1 MSFATEERRFKEF
14 MNKKPTNAQI
24 MARIKRITAGKTP
37 KSAKKFEV
45 MKWGLQNSPKNFH
58 FQLSEAMFTIQ
69 EESNTGF
76 WNMRENR
83 MVKEFSIPQNLVNR
97 ELSKFTPRKKN
108 TTAPKKVAPKKVAP
122 KKVAPKKVAPI
133 CPPKKAA
140 PKKAAPK
147 KVAPKKATPK
157 KVAPKKAAPKKV
169 APKKVAPKK
178 AAPKKVAPK
187 KAVPKKAVPKRV
199 APKKVVP
206 KKVAPKKATP
216 SKSCVLARQFAKDI
230 CKQQC

>member
-122 KKVAPKKVAPI
+122 KKVAPKK
-133 CPPKKAA
+133 AA

-147 KVAPKKATPK
+147 KAVPKR
-157 KVAPKKAAPKKV
+157 V
-169 APKKVAPKK
+169 APKKV
-178 AAPKKVAPK
+178 
-187 KAVPKKAVPKRV
+187 VPKRV